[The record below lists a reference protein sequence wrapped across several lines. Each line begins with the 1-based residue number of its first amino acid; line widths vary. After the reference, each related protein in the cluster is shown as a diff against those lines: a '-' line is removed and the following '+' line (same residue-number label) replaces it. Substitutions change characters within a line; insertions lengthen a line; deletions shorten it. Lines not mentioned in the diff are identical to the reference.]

1 MIPLGNNMETYL
13 LAAFFSL
20 VAAGCVAGGVHF
32 LVGQKNRK
40 EELFAQWE
48 TEGDEGPDLE
58 ETQVRILKK
67 YCMATMYGTKSPQS
81 RKEFFLTFETRDG
94 KNLTYAVE
102 EEVYLSLKEG
112 QPGILVTANGNFYGF
127 CPNEDE

>member
-20 VAAGCVAGGVHF
+20 VAAGCVAGGAHF

-48 TEGDEGPDLE
+48 TERDEGPDLE

-81 RKEFFLTFETRDG
+81 RKEFFLTSRRGTAKTSPTRWR
-94 KNLTYAVE
+94 KRSIFPSRKASPAYW
-102 EEVYLSLKEG
+102 
-112 QPGILVTANGNFYGF
+112 
-127 CPNEDE
+127 